1 MTSAETKQ
9 QIKMKSAEIKQQIK
23 MKKAEI
29 ERLNA
34 AKDDLNRQYRDALQ
48 IEFEQQHGVKS
59 GDKISTKS
67 GKPFFYDKMII
78 DAFGDVM
85 VLCHAVKNDGTPSKA
100 DRHVS
105 ISDF

>member
-1 MTSAETKQ
+1 MT
-9 QIKMKSAEIKQQIK
+9 SAEIKQQIEA
-23 MKKAEI
+23 KKAEI
-29 ERLNA
+29 GRLNA
-34 AKDDLNRQYRDALQ
+34 EKDELNRQYRDALQ

-78 DAFGDVM
+78 DAFGWVM

-105 ISDF
+105 ISEF